1 MYSHQERRVHSSCC
15 LLMAVQQMSLHYEH
29 MALTELHEDCIKSC
43 LIKSL
48 PYINVRIRTLRGGC
62 KVVTDRK

>member
-1 MYSHQERRVHSSCC
+1 
-15 LLMAVQQMSLHYEH
+15 MAVQQMSLNYEH